1 MKKTYNII
9 ILVLLIILQLTYP
22 YLILEILSKLGL
34 NLSNQIK
41 YIVLI
46 PISIS
51 FMLILYLI
59 YRKDF
64 KKDIKDYKKNIKEYL
79 ILGLKVWLL
88 TVVIMII
95 SNFIISIF
103 YTSSSTNEV
112 KVQNYLKIY
121 PIYMIFS
128 AIIYAPFTEETI
140 YRKCLENTISNKYLY
155 IIISGLIFGLL
166 HTLGNIANTKELL
179 YIIPYGVMGS
189 GFAYLYEKKKNILL
203 PIIMHT
209 FHNLLVLLI
218 SIL

>member
-79 ILGLKVWLL
+79 ILGIKAWIL
-88 TVVIMII
+88 TVLIMIV

-140 YRKCLENTISNKYLY
+140 YRKCLKNTISNKYLY

-166 HTLGNIANTKELL
+166 HTLGNISNTKELL

-203 PIIMHT
+203 PITMHI

>member
-41 YIVLI
+41 YIVLM

-79 ILGLKVWLL
+79 ILGIKAWIL
-88 TVVIMII
+88 TVLIMII
-95 SNFIISIF
+95 SNFIISMF

-140 YRKCLENTISNKYLY
+140 YRKCLKNTISNKYLY

-166 HTLGNIANTKELL
+166 HTLGNISNTKELL

-203 PIIMHT
+203 PITMHI